1 MNCKK
6 EIKRIVN
13 GKELEDVEFFLNGKS
28 IAYATM
34 QDDQDYYSVDIC
46 AVDKNGEK
54 ITNGFVCP
62 CCDLI
67 ENISA
72 AFPEWEKQY
81 MDEDEEEHLRER
93 VEQFPWKPDMK
104 GNYIYGD
111 YVLTKVNNAF
121 NDKSSYWI
129 SKKGCT
135 RAYYCFTS
143 LNADNLRENMKETS
157 GWISYFK
164 QMNKE

>member
-6 EIKRIVN
+6 EIKRFEN

-54 ITNGFVCP
+54 IINGFVCP
-62 CCDLI
+62 CCDFI

-81 MDEDEEEHLRER
+81 FAREDDSEDYKVFAKCTFCGEEFEAEELKRE
-93 VEQFPWKPDMK
+93 VDMGYLCPSCIEAIRSRGEK
-104 GNYIYGD
+104 LCI
-111 YVLTKVNNAF
+111 
-121 NDKSSYWI
+121 
-129 SKKGCT
+129 
-135 RAYYCFTS
+135 
-143 LNADNLRENMKETS
+143 EE
-157 GWISYFK
+157 
-164 QMNKE
+164 